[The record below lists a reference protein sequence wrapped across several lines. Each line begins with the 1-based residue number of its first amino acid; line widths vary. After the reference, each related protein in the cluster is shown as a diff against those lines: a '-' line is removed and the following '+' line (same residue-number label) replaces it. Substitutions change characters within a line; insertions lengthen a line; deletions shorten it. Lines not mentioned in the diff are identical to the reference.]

1 MWVDA
6 LVLALIAVLA
16 WAGARRGAAVAG
28 VQLAGLPLAYAGAVG
43 AAFAFGP
50 PLAREAGWSEGATSL
65 AAGTAGL
72 VGVQLFVSAVAR
84 ALRER
89 SEDLGGS
96 SQAVGA
102 VFGALRGALFALPLL
117 WLAGLSE
124 GARLAGVR
132 PELPDLSSAQ
142 LPALGSGVLGAGAG
156 ALLDESAPGGRVAVQ
171 FVSHPAETLEALQH
185 VVSDPRV
192 VSLQRDAGFW
202 RDVERGAL
210 RAALAK
216 PSARALVN
224 DRAFRA
230 RLGDVGVVSPAAVA
244 NPRSFESELTVA
256 LAELGPRL
264 EAVRNDPALDEL
276 LADPEVRAS
285 LQSGN
290 SLALL
295 RDARFRALVSRAS
308 R

>member
-6 LVLALIAVLA
+6 LILALIACLA

-28 VQLAGLPLAYAGAVG
+28 VQLIGLPLAYAGAVG

-50 PLAREAGWSEGATSL
+50 ALANELGWPEAIGTL
-65 AAGTAGL
+65 VAGSAGL
-72 VGVQLFVSAVAR
+72 VVVQLLVSAVTR
-84 ALRER
+84 ALRNREA
-89 SEDLGGS
+89 DPAGA
-96 SQAVGA
+96 SQALGL
-102 VFGALRGALFALPLL
+102 VFGAARGALFALPLL

-132 PELPDLSSAQ
+132 PELPDLSGAR
-142 LPALGSGVLGAGAG
+142 LPALGTGVLGSGAE
-156 ALLDESAPGGRVAVQ
+156 ALLDEKAAGGRVAVQ
-171 FVSHPAETLEALQH
+171 LVSRPAEALGALQQ

-192 VSLQRDAGFW
+192 VRLQRDGVFW
-202 RDVERGAL
+202 RDVERGAV
-210 RAALAK
+210 RAALSK
-216 PSARALVN
+216 PSARALIN
-224 DRAFRA
+224 DSRFRA
-230 RLGDVGVVSPAAVA
+230 RLGEVGVVSEDAVRD
-244 NPRSFESELTVA
+244 PHHFETELSLA

-276 LADPEVRAS
+276 LADPAVRES

-290 SLALL
+290 TLALL
-295 RDARFRALVSRAS
+295 GDPRFRALVSRVT

>member
-1 MWVDA
+1 MWMDA
-6 LVLALIAVLA
+6 LVLVLIGILT
-16 WAGARRGAAVAG
+16 WSGARRGAAVAG
-28 VQLAGLPLAYAGAVG
+28 VQLVGLPLAYAGAAG

-50 PLAREAGWSEGATSL
+50 ALARELDWAQAVGTLVAGS
-65 AAGTAGL
+65 AGL
-72 VGVQLFVSAVAR
+72 VLVQLFVSVLTR
-84 ALRER
+84 SLRER
-89 SEDLGGS
+89 GEEPAGP
-96 SQAVGA
+96 SQALGA

-124 GARLAGVR
+124 GARVTGVR
-132 PELPDLSSAQ
+132 PELPDLSGAQ
-142 LPALGSGVLGAGAG
+142 LPALGTGVLGAGAE
-156 ALLDESAPGGRVAVQ
+156 AVLDASAPGGRVAVR
-171 FVSHPAETLEALQH
+171 FVGHPAESLEALQR

-192 VSLQRDAGFW
+192 VSLQRDGSFW
-202 RDVERGAL
+202 SDVERGAV

-216 PSARALVN
+216 PAARALVN

-230 RLGDVGVVSPAAVA
+230 RLGEVGVVSPDAVQST
-244 NPRSFESELTVA
+244 RSFEAELSRA

-264 EAVRNDPALDEL
+264 GAVRNDPALDEL

-290 SLALL
+290 TLALL
-295 RDARFRALVSRAS
+295 RDPRFRALVSRAS

>member
-6 LVLALIAVLA
+6 LVLALIAALA

-28 VQLAGLPLAYAGAVG
+28 AQLVGLPLAYAGAAG

-50 PLAREAGWSEGATSL
+50 PLAHELGWAEAAGSL
-65 AAGTAGL
+65 AAGTLGL
-72 VGVQLFVSAVAR
+72 VVAQLLVGSVTR
-84 ALRER
+84 ALRARGDEP
-89 SEDLGGS
+89 EGA
-96 SQAVGA
+96 SQALGA
-102 VFGALRGALFALPLL
+102 LFGALRGALFALPLL
-117 WLAGLSE
+117 WLAGLAE
-124 GARLAGVR
+124 GARVAGVR
-132 PELPDLSSAQ
+132 PELPDLSGAR
-142 LPALGSGVLGAGAG
+142 LPALGSGVLGAGAESV
-156 ALLDESAPGGRVAVQ
+156 LDTSAPGGRVAVQ
-171 FVSHPAETLEALQH
+171 FVRHPTETLEALQH

-192 VSLQRDAGFW
+192 VGLQRDGAFW
-202 RDVERGAL
+202 RDVERGAV

-216 PSARALVN
+216 PAARALVD
-224 DRAFRA
+224 DRGFRA
-230 RLGDVGVVSPAAVA
+230 RLGALGVVSPAAVA
-244 NPRSFESELTVA
+244 NARSFESELSLA

-295 RDARFRALVSRAS
+295 RDPRFRALVSRAS